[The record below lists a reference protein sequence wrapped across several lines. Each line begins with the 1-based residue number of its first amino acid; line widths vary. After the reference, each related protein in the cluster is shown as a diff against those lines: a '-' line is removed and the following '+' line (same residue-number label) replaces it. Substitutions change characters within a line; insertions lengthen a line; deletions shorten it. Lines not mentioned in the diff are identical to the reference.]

1 MRYNIFFPK
10 KYKKGRQQAWPLI
23 VFLHGAGERGNNVNK
38 VIERSPQ
45 KFIAKNNLPFVILS
59 PQCNHGEYWETEKVM
74 HLIDLAIRQH
84 AIDPYR
90 IYLTGMSM
98 GGFGTWQIANHYPEH
113 FAAIVP
119 ICGGGS
125 PYMAFTLRNMPV
137 WVFHGAK
144 DTIIPILKSEE
155 MVKSLRIEGNDVI
168 FTVYDDAGHDAW
180 TEAYNNPKLYNWLLK
195 HELNSEKLKKEKVNC

>member
-10 KYKKGRQQAWPLI
+10 KYKNGRQQTWPLI
-23 VFLHGAGERGNNVNK
+23 VFLHGAGERGNDVDK
-38 VIERSPQ
+38 VIKKGPH
-45 KFIAKNNLPFVILS
+45 KFIERNKLPFVILT
-59 PQCNHGEYWETEKVM
+59 PQCDHGEYWETDKVM
-74 HLIDLAIRQH
+74 CLIDLAIEQH
-84 AIDPYR
+84 AIDSNR
-90 IYLTGMSM
+90 IYLMGMSM
-98 GGFGTWQIANHYPEH
+98 GGFGTWQIANHHPDC

-155 MVKSLRIEGNDVI
+155 MVKSLRLEGNEVKY
-168 FTVYDDAGHDAW
+168 TVYPDAGHNVWD
-180 TEAYNNPKLYNWLLK
+180 EAYNNPELYIWLLK
-195 HELNSEKLKKEKVNC
+195 HEISSKKLKKEKVNC